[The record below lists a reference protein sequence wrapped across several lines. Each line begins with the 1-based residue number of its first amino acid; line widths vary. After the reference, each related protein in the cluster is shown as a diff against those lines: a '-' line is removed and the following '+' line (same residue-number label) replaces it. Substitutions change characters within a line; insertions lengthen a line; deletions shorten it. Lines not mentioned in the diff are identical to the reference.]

1 MGNKNMDV
9 LSNVRV
15 VPMIDSN
22 FVKPLRLLF
31 CLNGKERAWDLVRI
45 HESVSVILFNKTN
58 KKLILVKQFRPAVY
72 YNSIPECD
80 RCGPIDT
87 SKYPPSIGRTL
98 EICAGIVDKK
108 KSLADFAVEAEKL
121 EYVIQYRSGVGI
133 SGDLQT
139 MYYAEVEE
147 DMRVSKGGG
156 NPDEGEEIEL
166 IEMTIQEVEAYLLQK
181 SVSSPAALLFA
192 LQWFLNKKAPL
203 YL

>member
-1 MGNKNMDV
+1 M
-9 LSNVRV
+9 
-15 VPMIDSN
+15 
-22 FVKPLRLLF
+22 
-31 CLNGKERAWDLVRI
+31 
-45 HESVSVILFNKTN
+45 
-58 KKLILVKQFRPAVY
+58 
-72 YNSIPECD
+72 
-80 RCGPIDT
+80 
-87 SKYPPSIGRTL
+87 
-98 EICAGIVDKK
+98 
-108 KSLADFAVEAEKL
+108 
-121 EYVIQYRSGVGI
+121 GI